1 MKQPKH
7 QPGRSP
13 LRGLAVGI
21 VAATGLLL
29 LFLLY
34 VLGRPLYW
42 KFYAEVIHRYEPD
55 PALALIR
62 EIEQESG
69 QPLAAAGGNR
79 KVDPGASPQ
88 QQLITGKHVDLSKL
102 TLEQLERLK
111 EKAREKQWED
121 EWWKLYQKK
130 ENERREKVAASYRSK
145 EKTTI
150 SMYNMTLTRESVH
163 RVAKDGYLFVTW
175 ANHHYT
181 DFALTWVQHM
191 KLQNITNFMVGA
203 MDDKILASLARRS
216 IPTFSMQSGLTTGD
230 FGWGS
235 PTFAKMGRK
244 KISLIA
250 MFLKL
255 DVQVVISD
263 VDVMWL
269 RDPVPFFKRFPD
281 ADVLT
286 STDHLASTVEGREE
300 LERYPEAGSAFNI
313 GIMLFRKKALP
324 FVEEWVRVIES
335 DDKIWDQN
343 AFNDLARKGQQ
354 ILPDDPNH
362 YFKGD
367 DGKLVMGVLPLAYFA
382 SGHVYFTQRM
392 HETLGIQPYAVH
404 ATFQFSG
411 TPGKKN
417 RFREAGLWLEQ
428 YEYYRPKNGF
438 LAYES
443 SIPRALLDGAGPR
456 TGKMDINNTIGHFE
470 LVNYQL
476 KELRNAMA
484 LATVLNRTLVLP
496 AFWCGLDRY
505 WAPHAGT
512 LPGSEFKLPFPCP
525 ADHVLDL
532 ENGFSRHWDENEFGP
547 NLDYREASFLNSTGL
562 PHVIKESAVN
572 VVVCTKG
579 KGYCPEPDAPGTVD
593 GNKIFLQ
600 ENLLSEQIKLTLSPV
615 SHVQVLK
622 FSTMQ
627 NAFGNFTQEQDYTKF
642 LKRMHHMGSVWC
654 CIDAHPGHIHYDL
667 WWDIPHTD
675 KFGRKW
681 DTQWQPTAGP

>member
-1 MKQPKH
+1 
-7 QPGRSP
+7 
-13 LRGLAVGI
+13 
-21 VAATGLLL
+21 
-29 LFLLY
+29 
-34 VLGRPLYW
+34 
-42 KFYAEVIHRYEPD
+42 
-55 PALALIR
+55 
-62 EIEQESG
+62 
-69 QPLAAAGGNR
+69 
-79 KVDPGASPQ
+79 
-88 QQLITGKHVDLSKL
+88 
-102 TLEQLERLK
+102 
-111 EKAREKQWED
+111 
-121 EWWKLYQKK
+121 
-130 ENERREKVAASYRSK
+130 
-145 EKTTI
+145 
-150 SMYNMTLTRESVH
+150 
-163 RVAKDGYLFVTW
+163 
-175 ANHHYT
+175 
-181 DFALTWVQHM
+181 
-191 KLQNITNFMVGA
+191 
-203 MDDKILASLARRS
+203 
-216 IPTFSMQSGLTTGD
+216 
-230 FGWGS
+230 
-235 PTFAKMGRK
+235 MGRK
-244 KISLIA
+244 KINLVA

-269 RDPVPFFKRFPD
+269 RDPVPFFKRFTD

-286 STDHLASTVEGREE
+286 STDHLTPTVGAREE
-300 LERYPEAGSAFNI
+300 LEKYPEAGSAFNI

-324 FVEEWVRVIES
+324 FVEEWIHIIES

-362 YFKGD
+362 FFKGD
-367 DGKLVMGVLPLAYFA
+367 EGKLLMGVLPLAYFA

-392 HETLGIQPYAVH
+392 HTTLGIQPYAVH

-417 RFREAGLWLEQ
+417 RFREAGLWAEQ
-428 YEYYRPKNGF
+428 FEYFRPKNGF

-443 SIPRALLDGAGPR
+443 SLPKALLDAAGPR

-476 KELRNAMA
+476 KELRTAMA

-505 WAPHAGT
+505 WAPHSGT
-512 LPGSEFKLPFPCP
+512 LPGSDFKLPFPCP

-532 ENGFSRHWDENEFGP
+532 EGAFSRRWDENEFGP
-547 NLDYREASFLNSTGL
+547 HLDYREHSFLNSTDL
-562 PHVIKESAVN
+562 PHEIKESAIN
-572 VVVCTKG
+572 VILCAKG
-579 KGYCPEPDAPGTVD
+579 KGYCPEPDAPGTVEV
-593 GNKIFLQ
+593 NKIFLQ
-600 ENLLSEQIKLTLSPV
+600 ENLLSEQIALTLSPV

-627 NAFGNFTQEQDYTKF
+627 NAFGNFTQAEDYAKF
-642 LKRMHHMGSVWC
+642 FRRMNHMGSVWC

-681 DTQWQPTAGP
+681 GTQWQPTAGP